1 MTKTE
6 LPNSLKNNNKSLRC
20 LLFITWD
27 SDSSNYLES
36 LFFPILKGI
45 QEESG
50 ATCHVLQFSWAGTA
64 EVKRI
69 RKLAEGMGLH
79 YIHQP
84 IHRRPLAAVGALL
97 SVYKGVYYIRNYV
110 KEHQI
115 NLLMPRSTMPAMMV
129 NRLKD
134 WLKGKQIKVIFDAD
148 GLPLEERVDFSG
160 LKANSSQYTFLKREE
175 RKIINMASG
184 VITRSKKSVDIHLEA
199 IGKQFAHKFQVV
211 SNGRE
216 ETMFY
221 FDVNKREQ
229 VRNELGLGPNE
240 RLWVYTG
247 TLGKSYLVEEM
258 LGLFKLFLAKGN
270 QGKFL
275 IMTRNPDYLE
285 GKVSPQLESHLI
297 VRKGSF
303 ADVPRFLMAADLGLS
318 LRSPAPSLAGLA
330 PIKLG
335 EYLLCGLPV
344 LVSRDVG
351 DTEEFLEGQN
361 FCCFYEKG
369 KEEDFLDWF
378 ENSEPVN
385 PEMIHA
391 FGLAH
396 FGLKNSVLE
405 YLRVLDFGG

>member
-1 MTKTE
+1 MTKRSIPITI
-6 LPNSLKNNNKSLRC
+6 KNKKN

-45 QEESG
+45 QEKGEIV
-50 ATCHVLQFSWAGTA
+50 CHVMQFSWAGAA

-69 RKLAEGMGLH
+69 GILAEEMGLH
-79 YIHQP
+79 YSHQP
-84 IHRRPLAAVGALL
+84 IHRRPLAVLGALL
-97 SVYKGVYYIRNYV
+97 SVYRGVFQIRNYI

-160 LKANSSQYTFLKREE
+160 LKASSSQYTFLKREE
-175 RKIINMASG
+175 RKIINMATW
-184 VITRSKKSVDIHLEA
+184 VITRSKKSVDIHLEV

-211 SNGRE
+211 SNGRDE
-216 ETMFY
+216 AMFY
-221 FDVNKREQ
+221 FDAKNRAQ
-229 VRNELGLGPNE
+229 VRSELGLGPNE
-240 RLWVYTG
+240 KLWVYTG
-247 TLGKSYLVEEM
+247 TLGKPYLVEEM
-258 LGLFKLFLAKGN
+258 LALFETFLSRGN

-275 IMTRNPDYLE
+275 ILTRNPDYLKGRVTPE
-285 GKVSPQLESHLI
+285 LESHLI
-297 VRKGSF
+297 VRAGAF

-330 PIKLG
+330 PIKLS

-344 LVSRDVG
+344 LVSREVG
-351 DTEEFLEGQN
+351 DTEELLEDKN

-369 KEEDFLDWF
+369 KEVEFLEWF
-378 ENSEPVN
+378 ENLDLIN
-385 PEMIHA
+385 PETIHK

-396 FGLKNSVLE
+396 FGLKSSIAQYVK
-405 YLRVLDFGG
+405 VLDFGGEG

>member
-1 MTKTE
+1 MKKNM
-6 LPNSLKNNNKSLRC
+6 PNNVKN

-45 QEESG
+45 QEEG
-50 ATCHVLQFSWAGTA
+50 GIICHVMQFSWADAA

-69 RKLAEGMGLH
+69 GKLAGEMGLH
-79 YIHQP
+79 YSYQP
-84 IHRRPLAAVGALL
+84 IHRRPLAVLGALL
-97 SVYKGVYYIRNYV
+97 SVYQGVFHIRNYI
-110 KEHQI
+110 KAQNI

-134 WLKGKQIKVIFDAD
+134 WLKGKEIKVIFDAD

-160 LKANSSQYTFLKREE
+160 LKSSSGQYTFLKREE
-175 RKIINMASG
+175 RKMINMAAR
-184 VITRSKKSVDIHLEA
+184 VITRSKKSIAIHLEA
-199 IGKQFAHKFQVV
+199 IGEQFAHKFQVV
-211 SNGRE
+211 SNGRDE
-216 ETMFY
+216 AL
-221 FDVNKREQ
+221 FDYNAKTRKQ
-229 VRNELGLGPNE
+229 VRSELGLGPSE

-247 TLGKSYLVEEM
+247 TLGKPYLVEEM
-258 LGLFKLFLAKGN
+258 LGLFETFLSRGN

-275 IMTRNPDYLE
+275 ILTRNPDYLK
-285 GKVSPQLESHLI
+285 GQVIHDLGPNLI

-303 ADVPRFLMAADLGLS
+303 RDVPRFLMAADLGLS

-344 LVSRDVG
+344 LVSREVG
-351 DTEEFLEGQN
+351 DTEELLEDKY
-361 FCCFYEKG
+361 FCFFYEKG
-369 KEEDFLDWF
+369 KESEFLEWF
-378 ENSEPVN
+378 ENLGPIN
-385 PEMIHA
+385 PESIHA

-396 FGLKNSVLE
+396 FGLRKSVSQYLE
-405 YLRVLDFGG
+405 ALDFGEED